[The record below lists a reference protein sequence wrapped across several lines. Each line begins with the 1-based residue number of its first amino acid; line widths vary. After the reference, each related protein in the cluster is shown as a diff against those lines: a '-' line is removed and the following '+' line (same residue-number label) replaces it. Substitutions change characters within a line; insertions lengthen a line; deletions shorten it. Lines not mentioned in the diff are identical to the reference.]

1 MSTEVMAPVGPAEPE
16 TAEKP
21 EKSPGKKKKK
31 GNWKKTLSLF
41 LIATPGIVYL
51 IINNYIPMAGL
62 FVAFKDY
69 HFMKGLFGSDWCGF
83 DNFKFL
89 FATKDAWI
97 MTRNTILYNLA
108 FIIIGTVFAIA
119 IAIML
124 CELGKRLRVKFF
136 QAALLMPNL
145 LSWVVIGFIA
155 FAFLSA
161 ETGFINKTI
170 LNALGH
176 EPVTWYM
183 EPGPWPVILIIVN
196 LWKNAGYQSIVYMAS
211 ISGIDASLYEAAALD
226 GATKMQQIFK
236 ITLPNLKPTVITLT
250 LMSIGRMFYSDFGL
264 FYQVPQNS
272 GALFSVTQTIDTY
285 VYRGLMESN
294 NIGMSAAAGFYQ
306 SVVGFILVVLAN
318 WIVRKIDSDNALF

>member
-1 MSTEVMAPVGPAEPE
+1 MTN
-16 TAEKP
+16 
-21 EKSPGKKKKK
+21 KKKED
-31 GNWKKTLSLF
+31 WKRTLPLL
-41 LIATPGIVYL
+41 LIALPGIVYL

-62 FVAFKDY
+62 FVAFKKY
-69 HFMKGLFGSDWCGF
+69 NFMKGLFGSDWCGLK
-83 DNFKFL
+83 NFEFL
-89 FATKDAWI
+89 FATRDAWI

-108 FIIIGTVFAIA
+108 FIIVGTIFAIA

-124 CELGKRLRVKFF
+124 CELGKRVRVKFF

-170 LNALGH
+170 LKALGK

-183 EPGPWPVILIIVN
+183 EASAWPFILILVN

-211 ISGIDASLYEAAALD
+211 ISGIDKSLYEAAAMD

-236 ITLPNLKPTVITLT
+236 ITLPLLKPTIITLT

-306 SVVGFILVVLAN
+306 SVVGFILVLLAN
-318 WIVRKIDSDNALF
+318 WTVRKIDSDNALF